1 MRSFITGVV
10 AAIVIAVA
18 AAAVLNAIQQPV
30 DVAFSSG
37 AVRL

>member
-10 AAIVIAVA
+10 AAIVIALVA
-18 AAAVLNAIQQPV
+18 AAALNTIQKPV